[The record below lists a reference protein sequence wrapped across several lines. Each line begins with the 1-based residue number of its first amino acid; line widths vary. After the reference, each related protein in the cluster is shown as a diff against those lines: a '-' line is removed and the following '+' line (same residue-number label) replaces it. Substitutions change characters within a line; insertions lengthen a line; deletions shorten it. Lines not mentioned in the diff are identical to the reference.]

1 MTTDEALLRLGESTA
16 KAVGGVLAMF
26 VGAEELQQG
35 AVMVVPHGESPLRQ
49 IPVPAV
55 AANVSYVDG
64 VTGGNVFVISLAG
77 AKKLAAAMMGQEPDL
92 ERDLSELELS
102 AIGEAMNQ
110 MMAAAAAATSATL
123 GQEVEIS
130 TPETRFFATPAEAA
144 AAFGEAPHATT
155 VSFALDGETCRLIQL
170 VPNAFVVRMT
180 RALQDLAIDLTGAD
194 VETGARGAVST
205 DALRDV
211 PVRVWAE
218 LGRAR
223 LPLAVAV
230 GLAPGAVV
238 ELDRAADEP
247 VDLYVSGRLFGR
259 GVLVLVE
266 DGEWAVRVQE
276 LVPVPQIGNPPEGE
290 TH

>member
-16 KAVGGVLAMF
+16 KAVHGVLAMF
-26 VGAEELQQG
+26 VGDKELQQG
-35 AVMVVPHGESPLRQ
+35 TVMVVPHGESPLRQ

-55 AANVSYVDG
+55 ATNVSYVDG
-64 VTGGNVFVISLAG
+64 VTGGNVFVISLSG

-92 ERDLSELELS
+92 EQELAELELS

-110 MMAAAAAATSATL
+110 MMAAAAAATSVTL

-130 TPETRFFATPAEAA
+130 APETRFFATPAEAA
-144 AAFGEAPHATT
+144 GAFAEAAHATT
-155 VSFALDGETCRLIQL
+155 VSFAIDGETCRLIQL

-180 RALQDLAIDLTGAD
+180 RALQDLALDLSGD
-194 VETGARGAVST
+194 VDAGGGGLSGE
-205 DALRDV
+205 ALRDV

-223 LPLAVAV
+223 LPLGVAV

-238 ELDRAADEP
+238 ELDKAAEEP
-247 VDLYVSGRLFGR
+247 VDLYVSGRRFAR
-259 GVLVLVE
+259 GVLVLVD

-276 LVPVPQIGNPPEGE
+276 LVPVPQIAIPPEGE